1 MVEVLQ
7 AARKWG
13 VPPLT
18 MLVGRPN
25 RWRHEDSV
33 FARALEIYESTRVN
47 EYGFPKRRAE
57 DRLESRNF
65 RVEART
71 VDYAVKAMDDWQA
84 KQEKAKKQLPA
95 GVRPRLVYDPKRR
108 PR

>member
-7 AARKWG
+7 AARAWQI
-13 VPPLT
+13 PPLT
-18 MLVGRPN
+18 MLAGRPN
-25 RWRHEDSV
+25 YWRHEDTQ

-57 DRLESRNF
+57 NRLESRNF

-71 VDYAVKAMDDWQA
+71 VDYAVKTMDEWQA
-84 KQEKAKKQLPA
+84 RQEQGKKKLPA
-95 GVRPRLVYDPKRR
+95 GVRPRLVYDPGRR
-108 PR
+108 SR